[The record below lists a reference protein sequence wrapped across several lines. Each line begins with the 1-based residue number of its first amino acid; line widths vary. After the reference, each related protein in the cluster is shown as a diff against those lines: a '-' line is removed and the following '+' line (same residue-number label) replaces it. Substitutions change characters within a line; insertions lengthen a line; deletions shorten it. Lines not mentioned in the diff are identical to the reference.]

1 MMIIEA
7 KERTEVNVDINL
19 IVKNG
24 NKLDIYPEIR
34 NFFSIDYKPKNNAL
48 ILFSGKYIGLIPINE
63 SLAIDIKPKF
73 SIGNINR
80 MILTSGEYLQA
91 LTFFNRHYSESAVDS
106 NITFKFLI
114 ECFIRE
120 MKALYENGLLKDF
133 IKRNAISSNIK
144 GKLNVSHSIKKL
156 WSKGMF
162 HKASVD
168 FDKFTPDNDVNKFI
182 KCALFQSLVELRR
195 NHRKLKKLIQDNV
208 FFLEMFDG
216 VKSFQ
221 GSNPLNLY
229 NPYNDFGI
237 IRNYY
242 KNIVKSAELIL
253 SKKGI
258 SFELTEENVFLNSYY
273 IDMETIFEKYLFV
286 FLKEYF
292 LNNHPELSVKDGN
305 TDGKK
310 KFFNAQSLATG
321 DAKPDVIIK
330 KGESTLLIADA
341 KYKSK
346 TKDTDRYQII
356 SHAVSFDC
364 KYTVLIS
371 PRPENHNGEKM
382 RKIGDVG
389 DTLKINVYEYFIDL
403 SNPDLENE
411 ESELAESL
419 FNLVKNY

>member
-7 KERTEVNVDINL
+7 KERTEVNVDISL
-19 IVKNG
+19 IVKHG
-24 NKLDIYPEIR
+24 YKLDIYPEIR

-80 MILTSGEYLQA
+80 MILTSGEYLHA

-114 ECFIRE
+114 ECFIWE
-120 MKALYENGLLKDF
+120 MKVLYENGLLKDF
-133 IKRNAISSNIK
+133 IKKNTISSNIK
-144 GKLNVSHSIKKL
+144 GKLNISDSMKTL
-156 WSKGMF
+156 WAKGGF

-168 FDKFTPDNDVNKFI
+168 FYEFTPDNDVNKFI
-182 KCALFQSLVELRR
+182 KCALFESLVELRR
-195 NHRKLKKLIQDNV
+195 NHSELKKLINDNV

-229 NPYNDFGI
+229 NPYSDFGI

-292 LNNHPELSVKDGN
+292 LNNHPELSIKDGN

-310 KFFNAQSLATG
+310 KFFNAQSIATG

-330 KGESTLLIADA
+330 KGDSTLLIADA

-364 KYTVLIS
+364 SNTVLIS
-371 PRPENHNGEKM
+371 PRPDNHKGAKM

-389 DTLKINVYEYFIDL
+389 DALKINVYEYFIDL

-411 ESELAESL
+411 ESELARSL
-419 FNLVKNY
+419 FELIDI

>member
-7 KERTEVNVDINL
+7 KERTEVNVDINH

-34 NFFSIDYKPKNNAL
+34 NFFSIDYKPKSNAL
-48 ILFSGKYIGLIPINE
+48 ILFSGKYIGLIPIND

-80 MILTSGEYLQA
+80 MIITSGEYLQA

-106 NITFKFLI
+106 NVTFKFLI

-120 MKALYENGLLKDF
+120 MKVLYENGLLKDF
-133 IKRNAISSNIK
+133 INKNTISSNVR
-144 GKLNVSHSIKKL
+144 GKLNIPLSLKIL
-156 WSKGMF
+156 WSKGLF
-162 HKASVD
+162 HKASLD
-168 FDKFTPDNDVNKFI
+168 FNEFTPDNDVNRFI
-182 KCALFQSLVELRR
+182 KCALFESLIELRK
-195 NHRKLKKLIQDNV
+195 NLSQGKNLIKDNV

-216 VKSFQ
+216 VKDFT
-221 GSNPLNLY
+221 GDHPINLY
-229 NPYNDFGI
+229 DPYKDFGF
-237 IRNYY
+237 IRDYY
-242 KNIVKSAELIL
+242 KNIVKLAELIL

-258 SFELTEENVFLNSYY
+258 SFELTEENVFLNSYF

-310 KFFNAQSLATG
+310 KFFNAQSVATG

-330 KGESTLLIADA
+330 KGDSTLLIADA

-364 KYTVLIS
+364 ANTVLIS
-371 PRPENHNGEKM
+371 PRPDNHKGAKM

-389 DTLKINVYEYFIDL
+389 DALKINVYEYFIDL

-411 ESELAESL
+411 ESELARSL
-419 FNLVKNY
+419 FGLIDIS

>member
-1 MMIIEA
+1 MIIEA

-34 NFFSIDYKPKNNAL
+34 NFFSIDYKPKSNAL

-73 SIGNINR
+73 SIFNINR
-80 MILTSGEYLQA
+80 MIITSGEYLQA

-106 NITFKFLI
+106 NVTFKFLI

-120 MKALYENGLLKDF
+120 MKVLYENGLLKDF
-133 IKRNAISSNIK
+133 INKNTTSSNIK
-144 GKLNVSHSIKKL
+144 GKLNIPLSLKSL
-156 WSKGMF
+156 WSKGLF
-162 HKASVD
+162 HKASLD
-168 FDKFTPDNDVNKFI
+168 FNEFTPDNEVNRFI
-182 KCALFQSLVELRR
+182 KCALFESLIELRK
-195 NHRKLKKLIQDNV
+195 NISQGKNLIKDNV

-216 VKSFQ
+216 VKDFT
-221 GSNPLNLY
+221 GDNPINLY
-229 NPYNDFGI
+229 DPHMDFGF
-237 IRNYY
+237 IRDYY
-242 KNIVKSAELIL
+242 KNIVKLAELIL

-258 SFELTEENVFLNSYY
+258 SFELKEENVFLNSYF

-292 LNNHPELSVKDGN
+292 LNNYPELSVKDGN

-310 KFFNAQSLATG
+310 KFFNAQSVATG

-330 KGESTLLIADA
+330 KGDSTLLIADA

-364 KYTVLIS
+364 KNTVLIS
-371 PRPENHNGEKM
+371 PRPDNHKGSKM

-389 DTLKINVYEYFIDL
+389 DALKINVYEYFIDL

-411 ESELAESL
+411 ESELARSL
-419 FNLVKNY
+419 FGLIDIS

>member
-7 KERTEVNVDINL
+7 KERTEVNVDISL
-19 IVKNG
+19 IVKHG

-80 MILTSGEYLQA
+80 MILTSGEYLHA

-120 MKALYENGLLKDF
+120 MKVLYENGLLKDF
-133 IKRNAISSNIK
+133 IKKNTISSNIK
-144 GKLNVSHSIKKL
+144 GKLNISDSMKNL
-156 WSKGMF
+156 WAKGFF
-162 HKASVD
+162 HKASVN
-168 FDKFTPDNDVNKFI
+168 FDEFTPDNDVNKFI
-182 KCALFQSLVELRR
+182 KCALFESLVELRR
-195 NHRKLKKLIQDNV
+195 NHSELKKLIDDNV

-229 NPYNDFGI
+229 NPYSDFGI

-258 SFELTEENVFLNSYY
+258 SFELTEENVFLNSCY

-286 FLKEYF
+286 FLKKYF
-292 LNNHPELSVKDGN
+292 LNNHPRLSVKDGN

-310 KFFNAQSLATG
+310 KFFNAQSVVTG

-330 KGESTLLIADA
+330 KGNSTLLIADA

-364 KYTVLIS
+364 ANTVLIS
-371 PRPENHNGEKM
+371 PRPDNHKGAKM

-389 DTLKINVYEYFIDL
+389 DALKINVYEYFIDL
-403 SNPDLENE
+403 SNPELEDE
-411 ESELAESL
+411 ESELARSL
-419 FNLVKNY
+419 FGLIDI

>member
-7 KERTEVNVDINL
+7 KERTEVNVDISL
-19 IVKNG
+19 IVKHG

-80 MILTSGEYLQA
+80 MILTSGEYLHT

-120 MKALYENGLLKDF
+120 MKVLYENGLLKDF
-133 IKRNAISSNIK
+133 IKKNTISSNIK
-144 GKLNVSHSIKKL
+144 GKLNISDSMKNL
-156 WSKGMF
+156 WAKGFF
-162 HKASVD
+162 HKASVN
-168 FDKFTPDNDVNKFI
+168 FDEFTPDNDVNKFI
-182 KCALFQSLVELRR
+182 KCALFESLVELRR
-195 NHRKLKKLIQDNV
+195 NHSELKKLIDDNV

-229 NPYNDFGI
+229 NPYSDFGI

-258 SFELTEENVFLNSYY
+258 SFELTEENVFLNSCY

-286 FLKEYF
+286 FLKKYF
-292 LNNHPELSVKDGN
+292 LNNHPGLSVKDGN

-310 KFFNAQSLATG
+310 KFFNAQSVVTG

-330 KGESTLLIADA
+330 KGNSTLLIADA

-364 KYTVLIS
+364 ANTVLIS
-371 PRPENHNGEKM
+371 PRPDNHKGAKM

-389 DTLKINVYEYFIDL
+389 DALKINVYEYFIDL
-403 SNPDLENE
+403 SNPELEDE
-411 ESELAESL
+411 ESELARSL
-419 FNLVKNY
+419 FGLIDI

>member
-1 MMIIEA
+1 
-7 KERTEVNVDINL
+7 
-19 IVKNG
+19 
-24 NKLDIYPEIR
+24 
-34 NFFSIDYKPKNNAL
+34 
-48 ILFSGKYIGLIPINE
+48 
-63 SLAIDIKPKF
+63 
-73 SIGNINR
+73 
-80 MILTSGEYLQA
+80 
-91 LTFFNRHYSESAVDS
+91 
-106 NITFKFLI
+106 
-114 ECFIRE
+114 
-120 MKALYENGLLKDF
+120 
-133 IKRNAISSNIK
+133 
-144 GKLNVSHSIKKL
+144 
-156 WSKGMF
+156 
-162 HKASVD
+162 
-168 FDKFTPDNDVNKFI
+168 
-182 KCALFQSLVELRR
+182 
-195 NHRKLKKLIQDNV
+195 
-208 FFLEMFDG
+208 
-216 VKSFQ
+216 
-221 GSNPLNLY
+221 
-229 NPYNDFGI
+229 
-237 IRNYY
+237 
-242 KNIVKSAELIL
+242 AELIL